1 MRSAIIIRTIIIN
14 LALVLFIGLF
24 QVQAQT
30 TKTVKVNSKVDDN
43 TTTQTKA
50 IEKIV
55 RNYLLKNP
63 SIIREAMQALEIKEA
78 KEKEELVAGNL
89 KRLETEIFADPNSPT
104 SGNAKGEVS
113 VVAFFDYNC
122 GYCKSSLP
130 MLNEL
135 VANDP
140 SIRIVYKEY
149 PILSRSSQ
157 LGAKAALAA
166 RIQGKYLEFHN
177 ALVVAEQIN
186 EESIKTI
193 ADQLGLDYEK
203 LQKDMNDEKINGY
216 LASNYKLASDLSIQ
230 GTPAYIVG
238 SQIIPGAIDLNSLT
252 QIVKAER
259 AKLSKANIVAEIP
272 AAIK

>member
-1 MRSAIIIRTIIIN
+1 MKMKKFNN
-14 LALVLFIGLF
+14 LILGTLVAVLFLGLI

-30 TKTVKVNSKVDDN
+30 TKTIKVNSKLDDN
-43 TTTQTKA
+43 TETQTKA

-78 KEKEELVAGNL
+78 KEKAELAASNL
-89 KRLETEIFADPNSPT
+89 KRLKNDIFADPNSPT
-104 SGNAKGEVS
+104 SGNEKAEVS
-113 VVAFFDYNC
+113 IVAFFDYNC

-135 VANDP
+135 LAKDP
-140 SIRIVYKEY
+140 SIRIVYKEF
-149 PILSRSSQ
+149 PILSQSSQ

-166 RIQGKYLEFHN
+166 QIQGKYLEFHN
-177 ALVVAEQIN
+177 ALVVAEEISG
-186 EESIKTI
+186 ESIKTI

-203 LQKDMNDEKINGY
+203 LQTDMNDEKTNEYIKN
-216 LASNYKLASDLSIQ
+216 NYKLAADLSIQ

-238 SQIIPGAIDLNSLT
+238 TQIIPGAVDINTLT
-252 QIVKAER
+252 
-259 AKLSKANIVAEIP
+259 NIVEQERTKLLNAATVAKIP
-272 AAIK
+272 TAQ